1 MVLEVLPQSACN
13 RRYTVSVYDPNWRKI
28 NKTLPQLFEDN
39 LLCAAVCTIKYFM
52 HYYNY
57 LKVYLILQYADKGSC
72 HGDSGGPLII
82 ENKETH
88 PSRHIQI
95 GIVTG
100 VAICGSERFPS
111 VYARIDNPDI
121 WNFIYDTIF

>member
-1 MVLEVLPQSACN
+1 MRNIFCRNSHFSILTGWGNGNSTLKKATLRVLSQSECN
-13 RRYTVSVYDPNWRKI
+13 RRYDVSKYNRNWPKI

-72 HGDSGGPLII
+72 HGDS
-82 ENKETH
+82 
-88 PSRHIQI
+88 
-95 GIVTG
+95 
-100 VAICGSERFPS
+100 
-111 VYARIDNPDI
+111 
-121 WNFIYDTIF
+121 